1 MIDNKLSRRT
11 VLKSAA
17 AFATAGMA
25 PGLLRA
31 QSNTDVLVIGAGI
44 SGLNAALLLEE
55 FGASVTVLE
64 GRNRI
69 GGRVLSL
76 RDIPGYPEAGA
87 NTILGGYGRMQDICE
102 RLEIELRD
110 YRPRRGPGAEIA
122 LQGKVIRKSEWPDSP
137 LNLMPTADKQRIPA
151 GYMFKLVSEHNPLA
165 TSDDWVDPANAKYD
179 EPVYEFLKRLNF
191 SDAAI
196 DLIFNNNLGYGTSA
210 HDSSMLMWYF
220 VQSWF
225 RAQGELAPVEL
236 AAIGGN
242 QLIPEAMAAKLNGDV
257 ILNKTVMGIRST
269 DSGAEVHCQDGSVF
283 KAKRV
288 VCSMPLPPMRWM
300 RFDPA
305 LPPAKMK
312 GIRSVPSVM
321 ITQVHMVP
329 KAPYWESD
337 GLAPSMWTDGFTGQ
351 VIAGRFGD
359 SPDEVTNITAWA
371 RGFHAQY
378 LDGLGAKAAGGRV
391 LAEMEK
397 LRPAAKGKLEVA
409 GFKSW
414 QLDPFS
420 GGDWVVWEPGQISEF
435 LVALGEPAGRLH
447 FCGEHT
453 ALSNRG
459 LEGAMESGERAA
471 LEALEL
477 I

>member
-1 MIDNKLSRRT
+1 MNENNISRRA

-17 AFATAGMA
+17 ALAATSIT
-25 PGLLRA
+25 PGVLRA
-31 QSNTDVLVIGAGI
+31 QNSSDVIVIGAGI

-55 FGASVTVLE
+55 FGASVTVVE
-64 GRNRI
+64 GRRRI

-76 RDIPGYPEAGA
+76 NDIPGNPEAGA
-87 NTILGGYGRMQDICE
+87 NTILGGYGRMQDICR
-102 RLEIELRD
+102 RLKIELRD

-122 LQGKVIRKSEWPDSP
+122 LQGQVIPKSKWPDSP
-137 LNLMPTADKQRIPA
+137 LNLMPPGDKQRLPA
-151 GYMFKLVSEHNPLA
+151 GYMFKIVSEHNPLA
-165 TSDDWVDPANAKYD
+165 TSDDWADPASAKYD
-179 EPVYEFLKRLNF
+179 EPVYDFLKRLDF

-196 DLIFNNNLGYGTSA
+196 DLIFNTNLGYGTSA
-210 HDSSMLMWYF
+210 YDSSMLMWYF

-225 RAQGELAPVEL
+225 RSQDDLAPVDL

-242 QLIPEAMAAKLNGDV
+242 QLIPEAMAGALKGDV
-257 ILNKTVMGIRST
+257 ILNKTVLGIRSSN
-269 DSGAEVHCQDGSVF
+269 SGAEVHCEDGSVF

-312 GIRSVPSVM
+312 GIRSVPCVM
-321 ITQVHMVP
+321 ITQVHLVP
-329 KAPYWESD
+329 RAPFWEAD
-337 GLAPSMWTDGFTGQ
+337 GLAPSMWTDGFAGQ
-351 VIAGRFGD
+351 VIAGRFGE

-371 RGFHAQY
+371 RGFRAQY
-378 LDGLGAKAAGGRV
+378 LDSLGVKAAGARV
-391 LAEMEK
+391 LAELEQ
-397 LRPAAKGKLEVA
+397 LRPAARGKLDVA

-420 GGDWVVWEPGQISEF
+420 GGDWVVWEPGQIGEF
-435 LVALGEPAGRLH
+435 LLALGEPAGRLH